1 MLYLK
6 VLYKIQITKVYT
18 DFPRSWGKN
27 RYSRKKRALNFPF
40 GKTQKT
46 SENIYK
52 TPHVLLRW
60 EAQK

>member
-27 RYSRKKRALNFPF
+27 RYSRKKKEPSIFPL
-40 GKTQKT
+40 GKLRKPLKT
-46 SENIYK
+46 STK
-52 TPHVLLRW
+52 LLMYY
-60 EAQK
+60 